1 MNAVFFSYE
10 EVPMVTWPQDFA
22 TNFQFLLRWI
32 HFLAGITWIGM
43 LYFFNLVNVQFQKEI
58 DAAVKGKV
66 NPILL
71 PKALWWFRW
80 GAMLTWTSGFIY
92 YFLLID
98 AEKKTAGHM
107 PLVIFLV
114 GWSIAFVVLSALYR
128 AAVAGGPLKDGRVL
142 GIVIAVVVLFIGYAT
157 LLMSREGASSRTLS
171 IMIGGGLGTI
181 MFLNVWMIIW
191 PLQKRIIA
199 ATKATAESGA
209 PAPADLPRWARRA
222 FLASR
227 TNAWLSIPMLFFM
240 GAASHFPI
248 FSTIDKAVA
257 P

>member
-1 MNAVFFSYE
+1 MFS
-10 EVPMVTWPQDFA
+10 WPQDFA

-58 DAAVKGKV
+58 DAATKGKI

-71 PKALWWFRW
+71 PKVLWWFRW
-80 GAMLTWTSGFIY
+80 GAILTWVTGFIY
-92 YFLLID
+92 YVLLVN
-98 AEKKTAGHM
+98 AETTGHM
-107 PLVIFLV
+107 PLAYFIV
-114 GWSIAFVVLSALYR
+114 GWSIAFVALSGLYR
-128 AAVAGGPLKDGRVL
+128 AAVSGGAMKDGRVL
-142 GIVIAVVVLFIGYAT
+142 AIVIAVVVLFIGYAT
-157 LLMSREGASSRTLS
+157 ALMARNAGSSSRTIS
-171 IMIGGGLGTI
+171 IMVGGGLGTI
-181 MFLNVWMIIW
+181 MLLNVWMIIW

-199 ATKATAESGA
+199 ATKATAEGGA
-209 PAPADLPRWARRA
+209 PAPADLPKWARRA

-240 GAASHFPI
+240 GAASHFPM
-248 FSTIDKAVA
+248 FSTIDKVVKVVA

>member
-1 MNAVFFSYE
+1 MIS
-10 EVPMVTWPQDFA
+10 WPQDFA

-71 PKALWWFRW
+71 PKTLWWFRW
-80 GAMLTWTSGFIY
+80 GAVFTWFSGFIY
-92 YFLLID
+92 YFLLVD
-98 AEKKTAGHM
+98 AEKRATGHL
-107 PLVIFLV
+107 PLAVFLV
-114 GWSIAFVVLSALYR
+114 GWSIAFVVLSTLYR
-128 AAVAGGPLKDGRVL
+128 MSVAGGPLKDGRVL
-142 GIVIAVVVLFIGYAT
+142 AIVIAIVVLFIGYAT
-157 LLMSREGASSRTLS
+157 LLMVHDKGASSRTMS
-171 IMIGGGLGTI
+171 IMVGGGLGTI

-199 ATKATAESGA
+199 ATRATAESGA
-209 PAPADLPRWARRA
+209 PAPAEMPKWARRA

-240 GAASHFPI
+240 GAASHFPM
-248 FSTIDKAVA
+248 FSTIEKVVA